1 MRREIVV
8 GSRESRL
15 ALRQTQLVIEQL
27 KKQRPGYSFRIA
39 GMKTR
44 GDHILDVP
52 LAKIGDRGLFTREL
66 ENALLA
72 GECDLV
78 VHSMKDLP
86 TCLPEGLVI
95 GAVCRREDPGDV
107 LISKQGLALPEL
119 PPGARL
125 GTSSLRRKAQLLRFR
140 PDLQMVDVRGNL
152 TTRLRKLSERVVD
165 ALVVAYA
172 GICRLGLEKEI
183 TQKIPF
189 SICLPAVGQGS
200 LGVEI
205 RAGDEEIRQLVAG
218 LDDQETRAAVTAERA
233 FLRRLEGGCQVPIG
247 ALGRVTD
254 GVLKLEGIVLTLDGQ
269 RYLKESVSGRPEEA
283 ADLGEELAGR
293 MLAGGACE
301 ILAQVRREFGERC
314 QEQCRQE

>member
-1 MRREIVV
+1 MRKEIVV

-15 ALRQTQLVIEQL
+15 ALWQAQWVVEQL
-27 KKQRPGYSFRIA
+27 KKQHPGCCFRIA

-52 LAKIGDRGLFTREL
+52 LARIGDKGLFTKEL

-72 GECDLV
+72 GECDLA

-86 TCLPEGLVI
+86 TRLPGGLVI
-95 GAVCRREDPGDV
+95 GAVCRREYPGDV
-107 LISKQGLALPEL
+107 LISKQGLTLQDL

-140 PDLQMVDVRGNL
+140 PDLKMVDIRGNL
-152 TTRLRKLSERVVD
+152 TTRLRKLAEQELD

-200 LGVEI
+200 IGVEI
-205 RAGDEEIRQLVAG
+205 REGDEEIRQLAAG
-218 LDDQETRAAVTAERA
+218 LDDPEARPAVTAERA

-247 ALGRVTD
+247 ALGQIKNGFLHLT
-254 GVLKLEGIVLTLDGQ
+254 GIVLTLDGQ
-269 RYLKESVSGRPEEA
+269 RYLRESISGPPEEA
-283 ADLGEELAGR
+283 AALGEELAGR
-293 MLAGGACE
+293 MLAKGAGE
-301 ILAQVRREFGERC
+301 ILTRVRREFEAGA
-314 QEQCRQE
+314 